1 MDGSNTR
8 EMKIFD
14 ALKLIQSLP
23 SKVKNMKGGL
33 GRALYFE
40 MFPID
45 KFCNP
50 NSLLDENR
58 FVNNQLTLQTSEFVI
73 NLCNTLDM
81 QTVRI
86 KKCEQLINKYPFC
99 FTSVYIIFLLFCI
112 LIISY
117 VKCQYHNH
125 MHACWTML
133 WSTLITNN

>member
-1 MDGSNTR
+1 MDGANRNSNTR

-14 ALKLIQSLP
+14 ALKLIQFLP
-23 SKVKNMKGGL
+23 SKVENIKGGV
-33 GRALYFE
+33 GRPIFFE

-45 KFCNP
+45 KMCNP

-81 QTVRI
+81 QAVRI

-99 FTSVYIIFLLFCI
+99 FTSVCTFLFPI
-112 LIISY
+112 Y
-117 VKCQYHNH
+117 
-125 MHACWTML
+125 
-133 WSTLITNN
+133 